1 MSEAEELKDHC
12 GIFGIFA
19 NPEAANLTYLGL
31 HALQHRGQEAAGIA
45 SSDGRDMRVHRAMG
59 LVADAFDAVSLGSL
73 VGDRAIGHVRYA
85 TCGPSALDN
94 AQPLIFSSQRGALA
108 LAHNGN
114 LVNAD
119 AIREELEEQGSI
131 FHTTSD
137 TEIIGHLIAK
147 QRAEHPGI
155 SLADAIGAALRQV
168 TGAYS
173 LLFLSNDQLIAAR
186 DPFGFRPLVIGKL
199 RDSYTMASETCALDL
214 IGAEY
219 IGEVEPG
226 QMVILDRAGLTRR
239 QFAEAPA
246 AARGGRC
253 VFEHIYFARPDSLLF
268 GQSVHEV
275 RKRLGR
281 ELARERPAEADVV
294 IPVPDSG
301 VPAAIGFAEAQGLPF
316 DLGLVR
322 SHYVGRTF
330 IEPQQSIRHLGVKLK
345 LSAVQSV
352 LKGKRVVV
360 VDDSLVRGTT
370 SRKIVG
376 MIRAAGA
383 KEVHLRISSPPT
395 LFPCFYGIDTPTR
408 EELIASSHST
418 EEIGSYVTSDS
429 LGYLSMEGVYRAV
442 GQDRHGYCDAC
453 FSGNYLV
460 PLAPNAE
467 ASLRRSQGL
476 RVIGG

>member
-19 NPEAANLTYLGL
+19 HPEAANLTYLGL

-94 AQPLIFSSQRGALA
+94 AQPLIFSLQARRAGLGPQRQSRQRRCDSRGACKSRA
-108 LAHNGN
+108 
-114 LVNAD
+114 
-119 AIREELEEQGSI
+119 SI

-147 QRAEHPGI
+147 QRAEHSGI

-168 TGAYS
+168 AGAYS

-219 IGEVEPG
+219 LGEVEPG
-226 QMVILDRAGLTRR
+226 QMVILDRSGLSRR
-239 QFAEAPA
+239 QFADAPA
-246 AARGGRC
+246 AARAGRC

-301 VPAAIGFAEAQGLPF
+301 VPAAIGFG
-316 DLGLVR
+316 
-322 SHYVGRTF
+322 
-330 IEPQQSIRHLGVKLK
+330 
-345 LSAVQSV
+345 
-352 LKGKRVVV
+352 
-360 VDDSLVRGTT
+360 
-370 SRKIVG
+370 
-376 MIRAAGA
+376 
-383 KEVHLRISSPPT
+383 
-395 LFPCFYGIDTPTR
+395 
-408 EELIASSHST
+408 
-418 EEIGSYVTSDS
+418 
-429 LGYLSMEGVYRAV
+429 
-442 GQDRHGYCDAC
+442 
-453 FSGNYLV
+453 
-460 PLAPNAE
+460 
-467 ASLRRSQGL
+467 
-476 RVIGG
+476 